1 MLGMGYVGLMTE
13 DFRVSVDRA
22 GLDAFIVYAN
32 DLRHA
37 LNAMAP
43 ITSEERRASVR
54 QFDLMVA
61 GLDRV

>member
-1 MLGMGYVGLMTE
+1 MTE

-22 GLDAFIVYAN
+22 GLDAFIVYAD
-32 DLRHA
+32 DLRHVVGD
-37 LNAMAP
+37 
-43 ITSEERRASVR
+43 SQASRR